1 MCKAV
6 ARYITP
12 SVAPC
17 QFYYNTCC
25 KKREAR
31 AIFSRAMQGSSSIFE
46 PQETRAAALRIDGVE
61 LRLIRLPLLEPFE
74 TSFGKIDSRLIFL
87 VCLKAG
93 GLKGWGEVVASEE
106 PLYSYETVR
115 TAFHVIQDFFGPALL
130 AEPITSLDN
139 LARRLSPFRG
149 HNMAKGGLEA
159 ALWDLEAHRQHKPL
173 WKLIGGSR
181 EEIDCG
187 VSIGI
192 QPTIDRLLEVIQ
204 KEIDAG
210 YRRIKIKIKP
220 GWDLEVVRQVRTAF
234 PKVLLMCDANS
245 AYTLDDIDLFRRM
258 DEFEVMMFE
267 QPLHYEDM
275 IDHAELQRQIRTPIC
290 LDESIHSADDAR
302 KAIKIGAC
310 RIINIK
316 LGRVGGYREARA
328 VHDVCQDNGIP
339 VWCGGML
346 ESGIGRAHNIAL
358 SSLENFSLPGDV
370 AASKRY
376 WAEDVIDPAV
386 VVSSEGR
393 ITQTARSGIGYQV
406 KETFLKEVTVR
417 TQVFGT

>member
-1 MCKAV
+1 V
-6 ARYITP
+6 TS
-12 SVAPC
+12 SVPRLVGKTIEQPEDFAP
-17 QFYYNTCC
+17 
-25 KKREAR
+25 
-31 AIFSRAMQGSSSIFE
+31 
-46 PQETRAAALRIDGVE
+46 LVE
-61 LRLIRLPLLEPFE
+61 GI
-74 TSFGKIDSRLIFL
+74 
-87 VCLKAG
+87 
-93 GLKGWGEVVASEE
+93 
-106 PLYSYETVR
+106 
-115 TAFHVIQDFFGPALL
+115 
-130 AEPITSLDN
+130 
-139 LARRLSPFRG
+139 RG

-159 ALWDLEAHRQHKPL
+159 ALWDLEAHRHDTPL
-173 WKLIGGSR
+173 WKLLGGSR

-204 KEIDAG
+204 REIDAG

-220 GWDLEVVRQVRTAF
+220 GWDVEAVRQVRAAF
-234 PKVLLMCDANS
+234 PKILLMCDANS

-258 DEFEVMMFE
+258 DDFEVMMFE

-316 LGRVGGYREARA
+316 LGRVGGHREARA
-328 VHDVCQDNGIP
+328 VHDVCQGNGIP

-376 WAEDVIDPAV
+376 WAKMLLNLQSSSLRKEGSRKRPGL
-386 VVSSEGR
+386 VS
-393 ITQTARSGIGYQV
+393 
-406 KETFLKEVTVR
+406 
-417 TQVFGT
+417 GTR